1 MVNPKSKTRFAQL
14 QHSVFALQPK
24 VSMTIDHQS
33 HPVSE
38 MGRNDY
44 FYRFYEKHRSD
55 QQPAAVLQSLPRF
68 HPLDTFKPSWDREN
82 KTKDNPKPGCQ
93 CPKDTQGAE
102 ASPWLTH
109 GAQPC
114 AFLRPAFT
122 EAWLQLPNRAWCLE
136 AHEAW
141 HCLGSTNTT
150 FTWGLAPFLCGPA
163 LGKYLAGLPRRG
175 LGPLPHIPTTPV
187 LGR

>member
-1 MVNPKSKTRFAQL
+1 MIISIVSTRSTEA
-14 QHSVFALQPK
+14 
-24 VSMTIDHQS
+24 I
-33 HPVSE
+33 
-38 MGRNDY
+38 
-44 FYRFYEKHRSD
+44 

-93 CPKDTQGAE
+93 CPQNTQGAE
-102 ASPWLTH
+102 ASPWLTR
-109 GAQPC
+109 GTQPC

-122 EAWLQLPNRAWCLE
+122 GPGSRFPAGLGVWKP
-136 AHEAW
+136 HEAW

-163 LGKYLAGLPRRG
+163 FGKYLAGLPKSG
-175 LGPLPHIPTTPV
+175 LGPLCPTSQQPQF
-187 LGR
+187 